1 MLFDTNSSSYRHP
14 NVLIFFII
22 GIFIIY
28 KAEKII
34 KKDPATGRFALIPP
48 VFFSDPGVS
57 SDTVPPTRHA
67 RTQSITGQPT
77 SQSVVVFPDR
87 KEIS

>member
-14 NVLIFFII
+14 NVLIFLII

-48 VFFSDPGVS
+48 VFFRPRRVIRHRTRRPEEQG
-57 SDTVPPTRHA
+57 TRHA
-67 RTQSITGQPT
+67 KR
-77 SQSVVVFPDR
+77 
-87 KEIS
+87 

>member
-48 VFFSDPGVS
+48 FFFRPRRVIRHRPADPARQDTDHHRPVS
-57 SDTVPPTRHA
+57 RW
-67 RTQSITGQPT
+67 
-77 SQSVVVFPDR
+77 
-87 KEIS
+87 

>member
-34 KKDPATGRFALIPP
+34 NKDLATGRFALIPP
-48 VFFSDPGVS
+48 FSCPTQACHPTPSRRPGTPGHRPS
-57 SDTVPPTRHA
+57 QA
-67 RTQSITGQPT
+67 